1 VTGVKAPPG
10 ALLLAAIAAVS
21 LPWEAPARADGDR
34 PVATESGEGP
44 FRIVDRPIT
53 FDAEREQLTL
63 DYRRAHTDP
72 AAKDIQI
79 EPRMVV
85 LHFTAGGSA
94 KGTIGYFD
102 NVHLE
107 KGRKKLH
114 SGGELN
120 VSAHFVVDRDG
131 TIYRL
136 MPETRMA
143 RHCIGLNH
151 VAIGIENVGDGKRW
165 PLTDAQV
172 KANAALVRYL
182 AGRFPITHLIGH
194 SEYRAME
201 GHPYFVERDPAYRNQ
216 KPDPG
221 DAFLKAVRA
230 EVADLKLSGPPDKPA
245 APPKTTKPKPKPKQ
259 PR

>member
-1 VTGVKAPPG
+1 V
-10 ALLLAAIAAVS
+10 LLAAAIAAGT
-21 LPWEAPARADGDR
+21 LLGAEAAARADGER
-34 PVATESGEGP
+34 PVATESGDGP
-44 FRIVDRPIT
+44 FRIVDRPIK

-63 DYRRAHTDP
+63 AYRRAHSDP
-72 AAKDIQI
+72 EAKDIEI
-79 EPRMVV
+79 EPRMIV
-85 LHFTAGGSA
+85 LHYTAGGSA
-94 KGTIGYFD
+94 KGTINYFD
-102 NVHLE
+102 SVHLE

-151 VAIGIENVGDGKRW
+151 IAIGIENVGDDKRW
-165 PLTDAQV
+165 PLTEAQV
-172 KANAALVRYL
+172 KADAALVRYL

-194 SEYRAME
+194 SEYRRME

-221 DAFLKAVRA
+221 DAFLKSVRA
-230 EVADLKLSGPPDKPA
+230 EVADLKLSGPPDKTSRPA
-245 APPKTTKPKPKPKQ
+245 RPN
-259 PR
+259 